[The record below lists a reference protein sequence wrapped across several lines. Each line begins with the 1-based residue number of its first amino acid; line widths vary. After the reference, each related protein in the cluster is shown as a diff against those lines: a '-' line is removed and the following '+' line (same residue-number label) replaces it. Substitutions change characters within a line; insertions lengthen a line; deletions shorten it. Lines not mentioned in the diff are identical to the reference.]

1 MAQQVGLA
9 HEQRRIVR
17 AKAGHALQPGTNRRS
32 AVSQEHSFL
41 DEADDTSQH
50 LNALPFCL
58 AHDGEESLYR
68 ELLRLRA
75 IARNRWTEATS
86 RFGEE

>member
-1 MAQQVGLA
+1 M
-9 HEQRRIVR
+9 
-17 AKAGHALQPGTNRRS
+17 
-32 AVSQEHSFL
+32 

-58 AHDGEESLYR
+58 AHDGKESLYG
-68 ELLRLRA
+68 ELVCLRA
-75 IARNRWTEATS
+75 IAGNRWARATS

>member
-17 AKAGHALQPGTNRRS
+17 AKASHALQPCTNRRS

-58 AHDGEESLYR
+58 AHDGKESLYG
-68 ELLRLRA
+68 ELVCLRA
-75 IARNRWTEATS
+75 IAGNRWARATS